1 MVMEVKAWKKKMGLT
16 SFEGKVG
23 DGFLLVVVF
32 GFWVF
37 EVVFER
43 ALDLTARE
51 LVVKHHLELVNFLVF
66 YARLRLCK
74 E

>member
-1 MVMEVKAWKKKMGLT
+1 MMGLT

-32 GFWVF
+32 GLWVF

-51 LVVKHHLELVNFLVF
+51 LVVEHHLQLVNFLLF